1 MITRRHLL
9 RASAVSALAPSLIAR
24 PARAQSSVQPWPN
37 RFVKI
42 VVPYASG
49 GPTDAVA
56 RIVADPLAK
65 AWGQQVVIEN
75 KGGAGTNIGAEMVA
89 RAEPDGY
96 TVLVGSSALAMNRAL
111 YPALNYDAIADFVPV
126 SLLVSFAFY
135 MCVPNSSPAKSVQEF
150 IAYAKAE
157 ERQAHLRDRR
167 PRHAAPY
174 GGRTAQAHGRD
185 RDDPRALSRLGAG
198 VQRPHSRACRHDVR
212 KRRGA
217 RPDQGGP
224 DARPRDLRT
233 PSGSPWRPIFRPSRK
248 QACRVSMS
256 RHGSDC
262 SSRPGRRPDI
272 VRKMSAD
279 TAAALADPAA
289 RQRLG
294 QLGYEVIGSTPEQLA
309 AHLRAEIDKWSP
321 IIKGAGIRIE

>member
-24 PARAQSSVQPWPN
+24 PARAQSSAQPWPN

-111 YPALNYDAIADFVPV
+111 YPTLSYDAIADFAPV

-135 MCVPNSSPAKSVQEF
+135 MCVPNSSPAKSVQDF
-150 IAYAKAE
+150 IAYAKEKKGKLTYATPGPGTPPHMAGELLKRMAGIEMTHVPYRGSAPAFNDLIPGRVDMMFASGVVLDLIRAGQIRGLAISGAKRVAVAPDIPTVAE
-157 ERQAHLRDRR
+157 
-167 PRHAAPY
+167 
-174 GGRTAQAHGRD
+174 
-185 RDDPRALSRLGAG
+185 AG
-198 VQRPHSRACRHDVR
+198 VPGFEVSSWFGFFVPA
-212 KRRGA
+212 K
-217 RPDQGGP
+217 
-224 DARPRDLRT
+224 T
-233 PSGSPWRPIFRPSRK
+233 P
-248 QACRVSMS
+248 
-256 RHGSDC
+256 
-262 SSRPGRRPDI
+262 PDI

-289 RQRLG
+289 RTAPRTARL
-294 QLGYEVIGSTPEQLA
+294 
-309 AHLRAEIDKWSP
+309 
-321 IIKGAGIRIE
+321 